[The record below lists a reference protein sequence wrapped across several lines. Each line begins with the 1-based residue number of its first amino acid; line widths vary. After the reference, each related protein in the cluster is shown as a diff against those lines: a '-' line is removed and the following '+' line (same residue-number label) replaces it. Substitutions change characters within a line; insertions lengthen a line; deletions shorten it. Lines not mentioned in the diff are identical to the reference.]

1 MRVPCGTCG
10 SWTAVQPGIDSFR
23 CSCGT
28 LNTFR
33 QLNIPVA
40 AVAVAGVQQPV
51 AAYRAAPQI
60 VRSLSLPRLAASATG
75 KTTSAPAWS
84 SGRTGKLLQKA
95 LVSVVILGGL
105 GSVFHQ
111 GTLATF
117 NATTTQASNTFQ
129 TGTVTMT
136 NVAGTVIAGANCPVS
151 TNNGTC
157 ATLFGAAN
165 TGALKPS
172 AVDIANNATITYTG
186 SLSPTT
192 DFRLYAA
199 NYTAKTG
206 ASSALCTAPAS
217 GAGNPATGVD
227 LMVTVGAASP
237 ALLYPAQN
245 TTTTAA
251 IANGAAVTT
260 ITVSAA
266 TAAIAGGASIVLY
279 TAASGTY
286 QQFTTSAAVALGA
299 TSIPVISQ
307 NAAQAFAAG
316 TQVAPQGTLDDF
328 ATSYTTPG
336 NGLRPKGGVN
346 GSGAPGAWTTNDSS
360 VFNIKVHLDAAAGNT
375 LQGCQS
381 QSDLVW
387 YAQP

>member
-1 MRVPCGTCG
+1 MRVPCGACG
-10 SWTAVQPGIDSFR
+10 SWTAVQPGSDSFR

-28 LNTFR
+28 VNTFR
-33 QLNIPVA
+33 QLNTPVTA
-40 AVAVAGVQQPV
+40 DAGAGVKQPV
-51 AAYRAAPQI
+51 AACRINPQTVRLVPRVATTATAKVAPLLARSPGRA
-60 VRSLSLPRLAASATG
+60 
-75 KTTSAPAWS
+75 
-84 SGRTGKLLQKA
+84 GKLFQKA
-95 LVSVVILGGL
+95 LVGLVLIGGL

-111 GTLATF
+111 AGTLATF
-117 NATTTQASNTFQ
+117 NATTTQGSNTFQ

-136 NVAGTVIAGANCPVS
+136 NVAGSVIAGANCPVS

-157 ATLFGAAN
+157 ATIFGAAN

-172 AVDIANNATITYTG
+172 AVDIATNVTITYTG

-192 DFRLYAA
+192 DFRLYAS
-199 NYTAKTG
+199 NYTAKTV
-206 ASSALCTAPAS
+206 ASSALCTAPAA
-217 GAGNPATGVD
+217 GAGNPGTAVD
-227 LMVTVGAASP
+227 LLFTVGAASP
-237 ALLYPAQN
+237 ALLYPVQN
-245 TTTTAA
+245 TLTTAA
-251 IANGAAVTT
+251 IANGATVLT
-260 ITVSAA
+260 ITVSAT
-266 TAAIAGGASIVLY
+266 TAALANGANIILY

-299 TSIPVISQ
+299 TSIPVVSQ
-307 NAAQAFAAG
+307 VAAQAFGIG

-328 ATSYTTPG
+328 ASNYTTSG

-346 GSGAPGAWTTNDSS
+346 GAGAAGVWATSDNSI
-360 VFNIKVHLDAAAGNT
+360 FNIKVHLDAAAGNT

>member
-1 MRVPCGTCG
+1 MRVPCGNCG
-10 SWTAVQPGIDSFR
+10 SWTAVQPGGESFR

-28 LNTFR
+28 LNTYR
-33 QLNIPVA
+33 RLNAPVTAA
-40 AVAVAGVQQPV
+40 AVAGASQPV
-51 AAYRAAPQI
+51 AALRAPLTMRAVARPAAIVAPK
-60 VRSLSLPRLAASATG
+60 ATASRTML
-75 KTTSAPAWS
+75 
-84 SGRTGKLLQKA
+84 SGRAGRTLQKV
-95 LVSVVILGGL
+95 LVGLVILGGL
-105 GSVFHQ
+105 GSVLHQ

-117 NATTTQASNTFQ
+117 NATTTQGSNTFQ

-136 NVAGTVIAGANCPVS
+136 NVAGSVIAGANCPVS

-172 AVDIANNATITYTG
+172 AVDISNNVTITYTG

-192 DFRLYAA
+192 DFRLYAN

-206 ASSALCTAPAS
+206 ASSALCTAPAA
-217 GAGNPATGVD
+217 GAGNPGTAVD
-227 LMVTVGAASP
+227 LLVTVGAGAQ
-237 ALLYPAQN
+237 ALLYPVQN

-260 ITVSAA
+260 ITVSAT
-266 TAAIAGGASIVLY
+266 TAALANGANLILY
-279 TAASGTY
+279 TAASATY

-299 TSIPVISQ
+299 TSIPVVGQ
-307 NAAQAFAAG
+307 TAAQAFGIG

-328 ATSYTTPG
+328 ASAFTAPA
-336 NGLRPKGGVN
+336 NGLRPKGGIN
-346 GSGAPGAWTTNDSS
+346 GSGAAGAWATNDNSI
-360 VFNIKVHLDAAAGNT
+360 FNIKVHLDAAAGNT

-381 QSDLVW
+381 QSDLTW

>member
-10 SWTAVQPGIDSFR
+10 SWTAVQPGSDSFR

-33 QLNIPVA
+33 RLNAPVTA
-40 AVAVAGVQQPV
+40 EAGAGAKQPV
-51 AAYRAAPQI
+51 AAFRAAPQTM
-60 VRSLSLPRLAASATG
+60 RSLSRPAAS
-75 KTTSAPAWS
+75 TTSKASAAARS
-84 SGRTGKLLQKA
+84 SGRAGKLLQKA
-95 LVSVVILGGL
+95 LVGLVILGGL

-136 NVAGTVIAGANCPVS
+136 NVAGTVIAGANCAVS

-165 TGALKPS
+165 TGALKPQ
-172 AVDIANNATITYTG
+172 AADIANTVTITYTG

-192 DFRLYAA
+192 DFRLYGA

-206 ASSALCTAPAS
+206 ASSALCTAPAA
-217 GAGNPATGVD
+217 GAGNPGTAVD
-227 LMVTVGAASP
+227 LLVTVGAAAP
-237 ALLYPAQN
+237 ALLYPVQN
-245 TTTTAA
+245 TTTTVA
-251 IANGAAVTT
+251 ILNGATVTT
-260 ITVSAA
+260 ITVAA
-266 TAAIAGGASIVLY
+266 TTAALAIGAQVILY

-286 QQFTTSAAVALGA
+286 QQFTTSAAVLLGA
-299 TSIPVISQ
+299 TSIPVVSQ
-307 NAAQAFAAG
+307 VASQAFAIG
-316 TQVAPQGTLDDF
+316 TQIAPQGTLDNF
-328 ATSYTTPG
+328 ASTYTTSG

-346 GSGAPGAWTTNDSS
+346 GAGAAGVWATTDNSI
-360 VFNIKVHLDAAAGNT
+360 FNIKVHLDAAAGNT

-381 QSDLVW
+381 QSDLIW

>member
-1 MRVPCGTCG
+1 
-10 SWTAVQPGIDSFR
+10 
-23 CSCGT
+23 CGT
-28 LNTFR
+28 LNTYR
-33 QLNIPVA
+33 RLNAPVTA
-40 AVAVAGVQQPV
+40 LAVAGASQPV
-51 AAYRAAPQI
+51 AASRAPQTLRT
-60 VRSLSLPRLAASATG
+60 VTRPAAAVTPKSTSPRARLSGRAG
-75 KTTSAPAWS
+75 KT
-84 SGRTGKLLQKA
+84 LQKV
-95 LVSVVILGGL
+95 LVGLVILGGL
-105 GSVFHQ
+105 GSVLHQ

-117 NATTTQASNTFQ
+117 NATTTQGSNTFQ

-151 TNNGTC
+151 TNNGSC

-172 AVDIANNATITYTG
+172 AVDISNNVTITYTG

-192 DFRLYAA
+192 DFRLYAS

-206 ASSALCTAPAS
+206 ASSALCTAPAA
-217 GAGNPATGVD
+217 GAGNPGTAVD
-227 LMVTVGAASP
+227 LLFTVGAGSP
-237 ALLYPAQN
+237 ALLYPVQN
-245 TTTTAA
+245 TVTTAA
-251 IANGAAVTT
+251 IGNGATVTTVTVSATTAVLANGANV
-260 ITVSAA
+260 I
-266 TAAIAGGASIVLY
+266 LY

-286 QQFTTSAAVALGA
+286 QQFTTSAAVGLGA
-299 TSIPVISQ
+299 TSIPVVSQ
-307 NAAQAFAAG
+307 TAAQAFGIG

-328 ATSYTTPG
+328 ATTYTTSG

-346 GSGAPGAWTTNDSS
+346 GAGAAGAWATNDNSI
-360 VFNIKVHLDAAAGNT
+360 FNIKVHLDAAAGNT

>member
-1 MRVPCGTCG
+1 MRVPCGVCG
-10 SWTAVQPGIDSFR
+10 SWTAVQPGSDRFR

-33 QLNIPVA
+33 QLNTPTTA
-40 AVAVAGVQQPV
+40 DAGAGVSQPV
-51 AAYRAAPQI
+51 AAFRITPQTVRTIPRVAATATAKAAPLPA
-60 VRSLSLPRLAASATG
+60 RSA
-75 KTTSAPAWS
+75 
-84 SGRTGKLLQKA
+84 GRAGKLFQKA
-95 LVSVVILGGL
+95 LVSLVILGGL

-111 GTLATF
+111 GGTLATF
-117 NATTTQASNTFQ
+117 NATTTQANNTFQ

-136 NVAGTVIAGANCPVS
+136 NVAGTVIAGANCAAS

-172 AVDIANNATITYTG
+172 AVDISNNVTITYTG

-206 ASSALCTAPAS
+206 ASSALCTAPAA
-217 GAGNPATGVD
+217 GAGNPGTGID
-227 LMVTVGAASP
+227 LLVSVGAASP
-237 ALLYPAQN
+237 ALLYPVQN
-245 TTTTAA
+245 TTTTVA
-251 IANGAAVTT
+251 IASGATVTT
-260 ITVSAA
+260 ITVGATSAA
-266 TAAIAGGASIVLY
+266 LASGAQIILY

-299 TSIPVISQ
+299 ISIPVVSQ
-307 NAAQAFAAG
+307 VAAQAFPIG
-316 TQVAPQGTLDDF
+316 TQVAPQGTLDNF
-328 ATSYTTPG
+328 ATTYTTSA

-346 GSGAPGAWTTNDSS
+346 GSGAAGVWATSDNSIY
-360 VFNIKVHLDAAAGNT
+360 NIKVHLDTTAANP

-381 QSDLVW
+381 QSDLIW

>member
-1 MRVPCGTCG
+1 MRVPCGNCG
-10 SWTAVQPGIDSFR
+10 SWTAVQPGGESFR

-28 LNTFR
+28 LNTYR
-33 QLNIPVA
+33 RLNAPVTAA
-40 AVAVAGVQQPV
+40 AVAGAAQPV
-51 AAYRAAPQI
+51 AAFRAPLAM
-60 VRSLSLPRLAASATG
+60 RSAARPAAVALPD
-75 KTTSAPAWS
+75 TTAHRTLL
-84 SGRTGKLLQKA
+84 SGRTGRTLQKV
-95 LVSVVILGGL
+95 LVGLVILGGL

-111 GTLATF
+111 AGTLATF
-117 NATTTQASNTFQ
+117 NATTTQGSNTFQ

-136 NVAGTVIAGANCPVS
+136 NVAGSVIAGANCPVS

-172 AVDIANNATITYTG
+172 AVDISNNVTITYTG

-192 DFRLYAA
+192 DFRLYAGS
-199 NYTAKTG
+199 YTAKTG
-206 ASSALCTAPAS
+206 ASSAFCTAPAA
-217 GAGNPATGVD
+217 GVGNPGTAVD
-227 LMVTVGAASP
+227 LLVTVGAGAP
-237 ALLYPAQN
+237 ALLYPVQN

-251 IANGAAVTT
+251 IANGATVTT
-260 ITVSAA
+260 VTVSAT
-266 TAAIAGGASIVLY
+266 TAALASGANVILY

-299 TSIPVISQ
+299 TSIPVVSQ
-307 NAAQAFAAG
+307 VAAQAFGIG

-328 ATSYTTPG
+328 ATAFTAPG
-336 NGLRPKGGVN
+336 NGLRPKGGIN
-346 GSGAPGAWTTNDSS
+346 GSGAAGAWATSDNSI
-360 VFNIKVHLDAAAGNT
+360 FNIKVHLDAAAGNT

>member
-1 MRVPCGTCG
+1 MRVPCGNCG
-10 SWTAVQPGIDSFR
+10 SWTDVQPGSDSFR

-33 QLNIPVA
+33 KLNTPVA
-40 AVAVAGVQQPV
+40 AEAVAGVAQQV
-51 AAYRAAPQI
+51 AAFRISAQK
-60 VRSLSLPRLAASATG
+60 VRSLPRVATSATVKPTSLPARSA
-75 KTTSAPAWS
+75 
-84 SGRTGKLLQKA
+84 GRAGKLFQKA
-95 LVSVVILGGL
+95 LVGLVILGGL

-111 GTLATF
+111 GTFATF
-117 NATTTQASNTFQ
+117 NATTTQGSNTFQ

-157 ATLFGAAN
+157 ATIFGAAN

-172 AVDIANNATITYTG
+172 AVDIANNVTITYTG

-206 ASSALCTAPAS
+206 ASSALCTAPAA
-217 GAGNPATGVD
+217 GAGNPGTGVD
-227 LMVTVGAASP
+227 LLVSVGAASP
-237 ALLYPAQN
+237 ALLYPVQN
-245 TTTTAA
+245 TLTTVA
-251 IANGAAVTT
+251 IANGAPTAT
-260 ITVSAA
+260 ITVSAT
-266 TAAIAGGASIVLY
+266 TAALANGAQIILY

-299 TSIPVISQ
+299 TSIPVVAQ
-307 NAAQAFAAG
+307 NASQAFPIG
-316 TQVAPQGTLDDF
+316 TQVAPQGTLDNF
-328 ATSYTTPG
+328 AVNYTTSA

-346 GSGAPGAWTTNDSS
+346 GAGAAGVWATNDNSIY
-360 VFNIKVHLDAAAGNT
+360 NIKVHLDAAAGNT

-381 QSDLVW
+381 QSDLIW

>member
-1 MRVPCGTCG
+1 MRVPCGNCG
-10 SWTAVQPGIDSFR
+10 SWTAVQPGSESFR

-33 QLNIPVA
+33 QLNTLVTA
-40 AVAVAGVQQPV
+40 EAVAGVKQPV
-51 AAYRAAPQI
+51 AAFRITPQK
-60 VRSLSLPRLAASATG
+60 VRSLPRVAASATS
-75 KTTSAPAWS
+75 KPRSLPARSA
-84 SGRTGKLLQKA
+84 GRAGKLFQKA
-95 LVSVVILGGL
+95 LVSLVILGGL

-117 NATTTQASNTFQ
+117 NATTTQANNTFQ

-151 TNNGTC
+151 TNNGIC

-172 AVDIANNATITYTG
+172 AADIANNVTITYTG

-206 ASSALCTAPAS
+206 ASSALCTAPAA
-217 GAGNPATGVD
+217 GAGNPGTAVD
-227 LMVTVGAASP
+227 LLVTVGAAAP
-237 ALLYPAQN
+237 ALLYPVQN
-245 TTTTAA
+245 TLTTVAIANGALTATITVSATTAA
-251 IANGAAVTT
+251 IANGAQ
-260 ITVSAA
+260 I
-266 TAAIAGGASIVLY
+266 ILY

-299 TSIPVISQ
+299 TSIPVVAQ
-307 NAAQAFAAG
+307 NASQAFPIG
-316 TQVAPQGTLDDF
+316 TQVAPQGTLDNF
-328 ATSYTTPG
+328 ASNYTTSV

-346 GSGAPGAWTTNDSS
+346 GAG
-360 VFNIKVHLDAAAGNT
+360 AAGCGPPT
-375 LQGCQS
+375 TTRSTTSRSTWTRRRATPCRVAS
-381 QSDLVW
+381 RR
-387 YAQP
+387 AT

>member
-1 MRVPCGTCG
+1 MRVPCGNCG
-10 SWTAVQPGIDSFR
+10 SWTDVEPGSDSFR

-33 QLNIPVA
+33 KLNTPVTA
-40 AVAVAGVQQPV
+40 EAVAGVKQPV
-51 AAYRAAPQI
+51 AAFRISPQT
-60 VRSLSLPRLAASATG
+60 VRSLPRVATSATAKATSLPARSA
-75 KTTSAPAWS
+75 
-84 SGRTGKLLQKA
+84 GRAGKLFQKA
-95 LVSVVILGGL
+95 LVGLVILGGL

-111 GTLATF
+111 GTFATF

-157 ATLFGAAN
+157 ATIFGAAN
-165 TGALKPS
+165 AGALKPS
-172 AVDIANNATITYTG
+172 AVDIANNVTITYTG

-206 ASSALCTAPAS
+206 ASSALCTAPAA
-217 GAGNPATGVD
+217 GAGNPGTGVD
-227 LMVTVGAASP
+227 LLVSVGAASP
-237 ALLYPAQN
+237 ALLYPVQN
-245 TTTTAA
+245 TLTTAA
-251 IANGAAVTT
+251 IANGANTTT
-260 ITVSAA
+260 ITVSAT
-266 TAAIAGGASIVLY
+266 TAALANGANIILY

-299 TSIPVISQ
+299 TSIPVVAQ
-307 NAAQAFAAG
+307 LATQAFPIG

-328 ATSYTTPG
+328 AVSYTTSA

-346 GSGAPGAWTTNDSS
+346 GSGAAGAWATSDNSI
-360 VFNIKVHLDAAAGNT
+360 FNIKVHLDAAAGNT

-381 QSDLVW
+381 QSDLIW

>member
-1 MRVPCGTCG
+1 MRVPCGACG
-10 SWTAVQPGIDSFR
+10 SWTEVQPGSESFR
-23 CSCGT
+23 CGCGT

-33 QLNIPVA
+33 QLNTLATA
-40 AVAVAGVQQPV
+40 AAAAGVKPV
-51 AAYRAAPQI
+51 VAFRISPQT
-60 VRSLSLPRLAASATG
+60 VRSLPRVATTASPKAPLPARSPGRAS
-75 KTTSAPAWS
+75 
-84 SGRTGKLLQKA
+84 KLFQKA
-95 LVSVVILGGL
+95 LVGLVILGGL

-111 GTLATF
+111 GGTLATF
-117 NATTTQASNTFQ
+117 NATTTQGSNTFQ

-136 NVAGTVIAGANCPVS
+136 NVAGTVVAGSNCAVS

-172 AVDIANNATITYTG
+172 TADIANNVTITYTG

-192 DFRLYAA
+192 DFRLFAA

-206 ASSALCTAPAS
+206 ASSALCTAPAA
-217 GAGNPATGVD
+217 GAGNPGTAVD
-227 LMVTVGAASP
+227 LLVSVGAATP
-237 ALLYPAQN
+237 ALLYPVQN
-245 TTTTAA
+245 TTTTAS
-251 IANGAAVTT
+251 IANGATVTT
-260 ITVSAA
+260 VAVGAT
-266 TAAIAGGASIVLY
+266 TAALASGANVILY
-279 TAASGTY
+279 TASSGTY

-299 TSIPVISQ
+299 TSIPVVSQ
-307 NAAQAFAAG
+307 VASQAFAAG

-328 ATSYTTPG
+328 ATNYTTSG

-346 GSGAPGAWTTNDSS
+346 GSGAAGVWATSDNS

-381 QSDLVW
+381 QSDLIW